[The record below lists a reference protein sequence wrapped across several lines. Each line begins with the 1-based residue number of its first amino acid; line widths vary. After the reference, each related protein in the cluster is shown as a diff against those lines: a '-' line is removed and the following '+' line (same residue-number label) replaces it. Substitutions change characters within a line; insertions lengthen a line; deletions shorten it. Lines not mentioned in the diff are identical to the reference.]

1 MVALL
6 KARLFECSIN
16 EQILD
21 YNGKNFLAHGTVC
34 PQKRQAKEKKN
45 LKKCI
50 TKIEKLTEYHNKET

>member
-6 KARLFECSIN
+6 KAILFQCLIN

-45 LKKCI
+45 LKKF
-50 TKIEKLTEYHNKET
+50 TTNIEKLTAYHNKET